1 MWRYR
6 GLVILILGCFVLPI
20 SSVQAI
26 YFEDVPPSAFG
37 LYPAVEYLAY
47 KKVIATTKKNFDPIS
62 NISRA
67 EALKMILKYFFSEA
81 TATPLTTFKDVP
93 TTAWY
98 APYVAKAVELG
109 VSKGS
114 GDGLFHPEATVTY
127 AEFLK
132 MIVIAGK
139 VNMSAYTAS
148 GEWYQKYLQIA
159 KDLSLAPNGRDLGAG
174 TKLTRGEAAQVLF
187 LFIANYQESVQQIL
201 DQAETYLVQTLD
213 HIKTGHI
220 AEAKS
225 SIEMSLAYIAKA
237 KQKAP
242 TSTIIQQAS
251 NLAQAFKLLIAAY
264 EDGAAGRAVE
274 AQNKVSEANKLLDQI
289 TVSTMQAFAGELR
302 NLGKSITNPLP

>member
-1 MWRYR
+1 MWCRR
-6 GLVILILGCFVLPI
+6 WLSIFILGCFVLP
-20 SSVQAI
+20 SLPVQAI
-26 YFEDVPPSAFG
+26 YFDDVPPSAFG

-47 KKVIATTKKNFDPIS
+47 KKVLTTTKKNFDPTS

-67 EALKMILKYFFSEA
+67 EALKMILKYFLTEP
-81 TATPLTTFKDVP
+81 TATPTTTFKDVP

-109 VSKGS
+109 VSKGGS
-114 GDGLFHPEATVTY
+114 DGLFHPETTVTY

-132 MIVIAGK
+132 MIVTTGK

-174 TKLTRGEAAQVLF
+174 TKLTRGEAAQILF

-213 HIKTGHI
+213 HVKTGHL

-237 KQKAP
+237 KEKAP
-242 TSTIIQQAS
+242 TSTIILQAS

-264 EDGAAGRAVE
+264 EDGAASRTTD
-274 AQNKVSEANKLLDQI
+274 AQTKVSAANKLLDQI
-289 TVSTMQAFAGELR
+289 TASTMQAFAGELR
-302 NLGKSITNPLP
+302 NLGKSIVNPLP